1 MSNRYALALTI
12 ALLGTP
18 LTGCASI
25 EPGSVGVVTDTVSG
39 GVDSKPLPA
48 GMHMVGFF
56 KNIYEYP
63 AGVVD
68 NINLDNFR
76 VNTKE
81 GQEITVDIRVQYQPE
96 LSPDNDRAI
105 QLFKRYRKSFEGDHG
120 LVQTRWIPVI
130 QQAAGY
136 SISQYGVI
144 DIYQSRGARAAALM
158 GRVLQD
164 GLKNKDVKIDGIGDD
179 FVNIQ
184 TVAISDIVLP
194 DTIKNAVERKAQIEQ
209 ETLTAQ
215 QNLAKARMEAQKV
228 QIEAKSEA
236 DAKLIRAKGEASSRS
251 ALGLSPE
258 QYTRLE
264 TAKITADALKNA
276 PNLIIVPSNAILDTR
291 SLMGVTGGKAAAG
304 KE

>member
-1 MSNRYALALTI
+1 MFKRYALALTA

-39 GVDSKPLPA
+39 GVDAKPLPA

-158 GRVLQD
+158 GRILQD

-194 DTIKNAVERKAQIEQ
+194 ETIKNAVERKAQIEQ

-276 PNLIIVPSNAILDTR
+276 PNLVIVPSNAILDTR

>member
-1 MSNRYALALTI
+1 MFKRYALALTV

-39 GVDSKPLPA
+39 GVDAKPLPA

-158 GRVLQD
+158 GRILQD

-194 DTIKNAVERKAQIEQ
+194 ETIKNAVERKAQIEQ

-276 PNLIIVPSNAILDTR
+276 PNLVIVPSNAILDTR
-291 SLMGVTGGKAAAG
+291 SLMGVTGG
-304 KE
+304 

>member
-12 ALLGTP
+12 ALLGTQ

-96 LSPDNDRAI
+96 LSPDNDRAV
-105 QLFKRYRKSFEGDHG
+105 QLFNRYRKSFEGDHG

-158 GRVLQD
+158 GRILQD

-194 DTIKNAVERKAQIEQ
+194 ETIKNAVERKAQIEQ

-236 DAKLIRAKGEASSRS
+236 DAKLIRARGEASSRS

>member
-1 MSNRYALALTI
+1 
-12 ALLGTP
+12 
-18 LTGCASI
+18 
-25 EPGSVGVVTDTVSG
+25 V
-39 GVDSKPLPA
+39 
-48 GMHMVGFF
+48 
-56 KNIYEYP
+56 
-63 AGVVD
+63 
-68 NINLDNFR
+68 
-76 VNTKE
+76 
-81 GQEITVDIRVQYQPE
+81 
-96 LSPDNDRAI
+96 
-105 QLFKRYRKSFEGDHG
+105 QLFNRYRKSFEGDHG

-158 GRVLQD
+158 GRILQD

-194 DTIKNAVERKAQIEQ
+194 ETIKNAVERKAQIEQ

-236 DAKLIRAKGEASSRS
+236 DAKLIRARGEASSRS

-276 PNLIIVPSNAILDTR
+276 PNLVIVPSNAILDTR

>member
-1 MSNRYALALTI
+1 MFKRAALFALI
-12 ALLGTP
+12 GAQ

-39 GVDSKPLPA
+39 GVDARPLPA

-56 KNIYEYP
+56 KNVYEYP

-96 LSPDNDRAI
+96 LSPENDRAV
-105 QLFKRYRKSFEGDHG
+105 QLFKRYRKAFEGDHG

-158 GRVLQD
+158 DRILQD
-164 GLKNKDVKIDGIGDD
+164 GLKNDNVKIDGIGDD
-179 FVNIQ
+179 FVKIQ

-194 DTIKNAVERKAQIEQ
+194 DSIKNAVERKAQIEQ

-215 QNLAKARMEAQKV
+215 QNLAKARMEAQKL
-228 QIEAKSEA
+228 QIEAQSEA
-236 DAKLIRAKGEASSRS
+236 DAKLIRAKGEAHSRA
-251 ALGLSPE
+251 ALGISPE

-276 PNLIIVPSNAILDTR
+276 PNLIIVPNNAILDTR
-291 SLMGVTGGKAAAG
+291 ALMGSVGAETPAK
-304 KE
+304 KR